1 MQNNLNSDNLVET
14 ILQLLTAEQK
24 NQLRTVLQHSNGVHN
39 ENNVRENNEPERR
52 GHAYNLRPPTILP
65 VIYINVERDEIKVS
79 NNKTTRDKPYTMSCK
94 KFIIKT

>member
-1 MQNNLNSDNLVET
+1 MQNNLNPDNLVET

-24 NQLRTVLQHSNGVHN
+24 NQLRTVLQHSNGVH
-39 ENNVRENNEPERR
+39 NEPERR

-79 NNKTTRDKPYTMSCK
+79 NNKTTRGKPYTMSCK
-94 KFIIKT
+94 KFIES

>member
-24 NQLRTVLQHSNGVHN
+24 NQLRTVLQHSNG
-39 ENNVRENNEPERR
+39 VRENNEPERR

-79 NNKTTRDKPYTMSCK
+79 NNKTTRDKPYTIC
-94 KFIIKT
+94 